1 MKKQEGFTLIEL
13 MVVILIIGILVA
25 IAVPVFFSA
34 QSNAEEGACKDN
46 LRTIDGC
53 VIQYRAGADDYS
65 LDSADYVPELLKDWP
80 ECPAGGTY
88 EVVTGTPPYAVC
100 DLGHTYGD

>member
-34 QSNAEEGACKDN
+34 QQNAEEGACKDN

-53 VIQYRAGADDYS
+53 IMQYRAGHSAYTTDPDY
-65 LDSADYVPELLKDWP
+65 YVPELLKEWP
-80 ECPAGGTY
+80 SCPTDLDAYTI
-88 EVVTGTPPYAVC
+88 TNGTPPYAVC
-100 DLGHTYGD
+100 PNGHTY